1 MTEATQVETPAE
13 APTIGIVD
21 LQNLLK
27 IVDAAAER
35 GAFRGNELTA
45 VGTVRDK
52 VQTFLDS
59 LPKPEG
65 EEAAAETTETAEP
78 AAAAAAAEPKA
89 PAKRSRA
96 KKTA

>member
-21 LQNLLK
+21 LQNALK
-27 IVDAAAER
+27 IIDAAAER

-52 VQTFLDS
+52 INAFLDS
-59 LPKPEG
+59 LPKAEG
-65 EEAAAETTETAEP
+65 EAEAAETTETAEP
-78 AAAAAAAEPKA
+78 AQAAAEEPKA

-96 KKTA
+96 KKG